1 MRLAAAAHTA
11 RPWRIHALTPDF
23 RVEDVWALPTPGGRD
38 DFPRLVAGMASGEV
52 GRGAPRVV
60 RALFA
65 LRWAP
70 GRLFGWDRPADGGR
84 GGPSLRDR
92 LPADLRAT
100 PAPARRSA
108 GFTALY
114 QLPDEW
120 AGELA
125 NRTMHGVMHLGL
137 GTRREWWLP
146 RPDGGPG
153 PARGLPGRGL
163 HGRDTAVSPSRRVPG
178 PAADDRA
185 ALAGGRGRGA
195 AMSSRP
201 CQGLHRRI

>member
-84 GGPSLRDR
+84 GGPSLRER

-125 NRTMHGVMHLGL
+125 NRTMHGVMHLG
-137 GTRREWWLP
+137 W
-146 RPDGGPG
+146 
-153 PARGLPGRGL
+153 
-163 HGRDTAVSPSRRVPG
+163 VP
-178 PAADDRA
+178 
-185 ALAGGRGRGA
+185 GGRGRGA

>member
-1 MRLAAAAHTA
+1 MRLPAAAHTA

-65 LRWAP
+65 LRWAL

-92 LPADLRAT
+92 LT
-100 PAPARRSA
+100 SAR
-108 GFTALY
+108 
-114 QLPDEW
+114 P
-120 AGELA
+120 
-125 NRTMHGVMHLGL
+125 
-137 GTRREWWLP
+137 RR
-146 RPDGGPG
+146 RPGGPPASPRCTSCRTSG
-153 PARGLPGRGL
+153 PVSSPTGRC
-163 HGRDTAVSPSRRVPG
+163 TA
-178 PAADDRA
+178 
-185 ALAGGRGRGA
+185 
-195 AMSSRP
+195 
-201 CQGLHRRI
+201 

>member
-1 MRLAAAAHTA
+1 MRLPADAHTA

-23 RVEDVWALPTPGGRD
+23 RVEDVWALPTAGGPA
-38 DFPRLVAGMASGEV
+38 DFPRLVAAMASGEV

-65 LRWAP
+65 LRWAL
-70 GRLFGWDRPADGGR
+70 GRVFGWDRPAGR
-84 GGPSLRDR
+84 GGPTLRDR

-125 NRTMHGVMHLGL
+125 NRTMHGVMHLG
-137 GTRREWWLP
+137 WV
-146 RPDGGPG
+146 PDGTGG
-153 PARGLPGRGL
+153 CRGQMAVLVRPEGRL
-163 HGRDTAVSPSRRVPG
+163 
-178 PAADDRA
+178 
-185 ALAGGRGRGA
+185 GA
-195 AMSSRP
+195 AYMAAIRP
-201 CQGLHRRI
+201 FRHRVVYPGLLRTIERRWREGEAAAMR

>member
-1 MRLAAAAHTA
+1 MRLPVAAHTG

-65 LRWAP
+65 LRWAL

-92 LPADLRAT
+92 LPADLRAS

-125 NRTMHGVMHLGL
+125 NRTMHGVMHLG
-137 GTRREWWLP
+137 WV
-146 RPDGGPG
+146 PDGNGG
-153 PARGLPGRGL
+153 YRGQMAVLVRPEGRL
-163 HGRDTAVSPSRRVPG
+163 
-178 PAADDRA
+178 
-185 ALAGGRGRGA
+185 GA
-195 AMSSRP
+195 AYMGAIRP
-201 CQGLHRRI
+201 FRHRVVYPGLLRTIERRWQAGEAAAPR